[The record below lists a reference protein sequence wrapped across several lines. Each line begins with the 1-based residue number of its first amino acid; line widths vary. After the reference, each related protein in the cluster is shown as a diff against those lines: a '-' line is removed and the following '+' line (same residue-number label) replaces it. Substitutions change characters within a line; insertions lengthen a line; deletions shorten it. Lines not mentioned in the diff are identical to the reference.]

1 MIKDW
6 SIEQIAN
13 EISKIA
19 FAEKD
24 INMTGYITWGCKQ
37 DLYQLKWLI
46 ERKLEECSTYAAEEE
61 YVREHEKQE
70 TFRRLSK

>member
-1 MIKDW
+1 MIKNW

-24 INMTGYITWGCKQ
+24 TNMTGYITWGCKQ

-46 ERKLEECSTYAAEEE
+46 ERKLEECSTYADEDE
-61 YVREHEKQE
+61 YIREHEKQE